1 MGSQWAGAGAP
12 PHHETI
18 RLGAQHTHAITDGYE
33 ISQRRLKAVA
43 REARMVT
50 SNQFRRMAF
59 AALVLG
65 LALAPVLN
73 PLLP

>member
-1 MGSQWAGAGAP
+1 MRSGVP

-18 RLGAQHTHAITDGYE
+18 YLGPQHTHAITDGYE

-43 REARMVT
+43 WEALMVT
-50 SNQFRRMAF
+50 SKQFRRMAV
-59 AALVLG
+59 AAFVLG